1 MTRLPALGP
10 RGEGWLA
17 AQLGLIVVVGFGPQV
32 DGPPAWAGSGATLSA
47 VLGSALVALGVALAV
62 TAARQLADARALTAL
77 PLPRPGGE
85 LVQTGVYRH
94 VRHPIYSGIE
104 LAAIGWGLAYAS
116 PAALIGAA
124 VLFAVLAMKAA
135 REEAWLTARHPGYAA
150 YRLRTKRLIPG
161 LY

>member
-17 AQLGLIVVVGFGPQV
+17 AQLSLIAFVGLAPQFDRAAAWSGP
-32 DGPPAWAGSGATLSA
+32 AATLTA
-47 VLGSALVALGVALAV
+47 TIGSALVALGVAVAV
-62 TAARQLADARALTAL
+62 IAARQLAHARALTAL

-85 LVQTGVYRH
+85 LVQTGIYRH
-94 VRHPIYSGIE
+94 IRHPIYGGIE
-104 LAAIGWGLAYAS
+104 LAAIGWGVAYAS
-116 PAALIGAA
+116 PLAWLGAA
-124 VLFAVLAMKAA
+124 ALFAVLAMKAA
-135 REEAWLTARHPGYAA
+135 REEAWLAARYPGYTA